1 MSALQ
6 ELGDSCGLL
15 PRALTFRCRSDSS
28 DSKECAKAK
37 VKRLVIAIAI
47 LRQYIKQLKIDS
59 MYCSYS

>member
-15 PRALTFRCRSDSS
+15 PRVLTFRCSS

-47 LRQYIKQLKIDS
+47 LRRYIKKLKTAS
-59 MYCSYS
+59 MCCSYF